1 MAKILIVDD
10 SEVIGKFLGEYLRD
24 LGHEVDVASHGQEG
38 IEKALATDYEL
49 IFCDLHMPRKNG
61 YQVYRAV
68 SAMKPRQAFIMTDS
82 FPDQIC
88 RVVEQIGSLDSL
100 TKPFDLNEVRVKLE
114 KALSTVDSS

>member
-1 MAKILIVDD
+1 MAKILVVDD

-24 LGHEVDVASHGQEG
+24 LGHEVDVANHGQEG
-38 IEKALATDYEL
+38 IEKALTTDYGL

-68 SAMKPRQAFIMTDS
+68 SSMKPQQAFIMTDS

-88 RVVEQIGSLDSL
+88 RVVEQISSLDCL
-100 TKPFDLNEVRVKLE
+100 TKPFDLHEVRVKLE